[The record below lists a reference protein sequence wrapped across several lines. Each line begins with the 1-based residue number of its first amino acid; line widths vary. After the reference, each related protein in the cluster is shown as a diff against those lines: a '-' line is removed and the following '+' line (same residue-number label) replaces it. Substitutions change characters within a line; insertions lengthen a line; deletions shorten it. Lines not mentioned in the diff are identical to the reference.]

1 MNVLERISQELGIES
16 WKIEKA
22 VELLD
27 QGSTVPFIA
36 RYRKEVTGSLTDTE
50 LRTITER
57 LSYLRNLEERKKT
70 VLEQIESLGK
80 LTDDLKEKIESCLT
94 LSALEDLYRPYKP
107 KRETRGSKAIK
118 KGLKPLAEFIQDGK
132 NPDLDE
138 EAKKY
143 ISEEKDVKSA
153 QEAIA
158 GALDIIAEE
167 ISDNPNYRTFIKKL
181 AYKNGKV
188 VAKKIEGCEITTY
201 DTYANYSEKISTI
214 KPHRVLAISRAT
226 KEKVLNKSIE
236 LPTETILGHIS
247 SFEINSKNN
256 YKEML
261 RDTIKDSYERLI
273 YPSVSNDIFSD
284 LFEKAED
291 SSIVTFK
298 SNLKNLLLEPPLK
311 DKVVMGFDP
320 GFRTGCKV
328 AIVDKVGQ
336 VLATDVLHATL
347 GGKGVEIAHTKC
359 VSLLKKYKVDVIA
372 LGNGTASRESGA
384 FLTEV
389 LKEVPGCKYLV
400 VSEAGAS
407 VYSASKAGE
416 KEFPDFDVSLR
427 SAVSIARRLQDPLA
441 ELVKINPMSI
451 GVGQYQHDMNPK
463 KLKDALVGVI
473 EDVVNLVGVDLNS
486 ASPALLSYISGISS
500 TIANNIV
507 EYRYTNGHFK
517 NRQDLLKV
525 KGFGPKAFE
534 NAAGFL
540 RVEGDEP
547 LDNTSIH
554 PESYDIARSVLKH
567 YNSTSIEDF
576 RNKLSDVS
584 EEEIK
589 KEAVK
594 MGVGEITLTDIVKNL
609 LKPYRD
615 PRDQNK
621 EAHLN
626 NSVTKIEDLKEGM
639 TLEGTIRNVM
649 DFGCFVDI
657 GVHSDGLVHISE
669 LSKDYVSDIN
679 KIVKVG
685 QIVKVVVIS
694 VDLKRNRIGLSIKQV
709 EEKGE

>member
-22 VELLD
+22 IELLD

-132 NPDLDE
+132 NPNLDE

-143 ISEEKDVKSA
+143 ISEEKDVKSD

-256 YKEML
+256 YKEVL

-441 ELVKINPMSI
+441 ELVKIDPMSI

-609 LKPYRD
+609 LKSYRD

>member
-132 NPDLDE
+132 NPNLDE

-441 ELVKINPMSI
+441 ELVKIDPMSI

-589 KEAVK
+589 KEEKQKQNDVQQKLVK
-594 MGVGEITLTDIVKNL
+594 EVQKIKKVQIGESKQENKNVDENLSAQDISNIKNFL
-609 LKPYRD
+609 IKEYEVNEKCLK
-615 PRDQNK
+615 
-621 EAHLN
+621 
-626 NSVTKIEDLKEGM
+626 
-639 TLEGTIRNVM
+639 
-649 DFGCFVDI
+649 
-657 GVHSDGLVHISE
+657 
-669 LSKDYVSDIN
+669 IN
-679 KIVKVG
+679 
-685 QIVKVVVIS
+685 
-694 VDLKRNRIGLSIKQV
+694 
-709 EEKGE
+709 

>member
-80 LTDDLKEKIESCLT
+80 LTDDLKEKIEGCLT

-441 ELVKINPMSI
+441 ELVKIDPMSI

-547 LDNTSIH
+547 TQ
-554 PESYDIARSVLKH
+554 A
-567 YNSTSIEDF
+567 F
-576 RNKLSDVS
+576 
-584 EEEIK
+584 
-589 KEAVK
+589 
-594 MGVGEITLTDIVKNL
+594 TLNHMI
-609 LKPYRD
+609 
-615 PRDQNK
+615 
-621 EAHLN
+621 
-626 NSVTKIEDLKEGM
+626 
-639 TLEGTIRNVM
+639 
-649 DFGCFVDI
+649 
-657 GVHSDGLVHISE
+657 
-669 LSKDYVSDIN
+669 
-679 KIVKVG
+679 
-685 QIVKVVVIS
+685 
-694 VDLKRNRIGLSIKQV
+694 
-709 EEKGE
+709 